1 MNARSKNVKKNIIY
15 SFLFKAVG
23 VALSFVLLPLTVGY
37 LTDVE
42 YGIWVTLFS
51 VMNWINLLDMGI
63 SLGLRNR
70 LAEAVAVDDI
80 EEIRK
85 YIATGILALC
95 VIGSIFFIVFIV
107 LLNTCSLQ
115 SVYNTND
122 IAEDVLYKATLWTGV
137 FVILT
142 FVLSVVNQFYYAW
155 QQAAKTGLISIV
167 NSFIMVLI
175 IYYLTLQPEHNFLY
189 FVYSFGI
196 ASVLSKII
204 FLIDFFRLHS
214 DVIPRT
220 SYIQLSCISRIM
232 NLGAKFFIIQLSVIC
247 IFSSANILITQ
258 RLGPEYI
265 LPYDVVFK
273 VLGVITMAHGIICA
287 PLWNAYTEA
296 YINKDFPWI
305 KRTIRKMLFLMIP
318 IGMGIA
324 AIVFSIDSLIEF
336 WLKKDIELPA
346 YLPLLV
352 GIFTFISCMNNIWAY
367 FLNGIGKV
375 DIQMYM
381 SVLALVMVV
390 PLAWWLMGILGVI
403 GMVVSLSVSI
413 FIIGIPQGIYVY
425 MLLRKM

>member
-115 SVYNTND
+115 SVYNTHD

-196 ASVLSKII
+196 ASVLSRII

-232 NLGAKFFIIQLSVIC
+232 NLGVKFFIIQLSVIC
-247 IFSSANILITQ
+247 IFASANILITQ

-273 VLGVITMAHGIICA
+273 VFSVITMAHGIICA

-296 YINKDFPWI
+296 YINKDFLWI
-305 KRTIRKMLFLMIP
+305 KRTIRKMIFLMIP
-318 IGMGIA
+318 IGIGIA
-324 AIVFSIDSLIEF
+324 AIVFSIDALIEF

-346 YLPLLV
+346 HLPLLV

-390 PLAWWLMGILGVI
+390 PLAWWLMGLLGVI
-403 GMVVSLSVSI
+403 GMILAI
-413 FIIGIPQGIYVY
+413 DITLLIIGIPQCIQVY
-425 MLLRKM
+425 RIITK